1 MIEFLKTIMA
11 KPLQGVVAVLC
22 MLVIANNV
30 GLTQVRVVQAKLSS
44 QSSVNDRLNER
55 TFVANKELSSQV
67 FEMNET
73 LIRIDENLIAV
84 KRKIERDK

>member
-1 MIEFLKTIMA
+1 MA

-73 LIRIDENLIAV
+73 LVRIDENLIAV

>member
-1 MIEFLKTIMA
+1 MA

-22 MLVIANNV
+22 MLVIANNI

-73 LIRIDENLIAV
+73 LVRIDENLIAV

>member
-1 MIEFLKTIMA
+1 MA

-22 MLVIANNV
+22 MLVIANNI

>member
-1 MIEFLKTIMA
+1 MA